1 MKFRYVDTV
10 ALGPGTIAAHSW
22 GMSTLRLGLGAAIFL
37 LGCTP
42 INPAQN
48 TFPQPEPTQ
57 VAGPPGGQID
67 PGYGYQQPPQQDPVA
82 YNADQQGYPQGYPD
96 GNAPGSEA
104 QPAEGY
110 APNGPSSVDQTM
122 PPSLEPSAD
131 PNDAGY
137 DMGQVN
143 DDEIDASLDGYGQ
156 WEESED
162 YGRVWVPDTT
172 AVGVDFTP
180 YETDGSWI
188 WSDAG
193 WNYQC
198 DLSWGWLPFHYGR
211 WGWFDN
217 HWGWQPGH
225 QWSPGAV
232 EWRGGGGYT
241 GWRPLTPIIRDH
253 RAGVNIRDHR
263 TVTASDSQWRFA
275 SNNEFGKGHIKGHL
289 FQNPSEGLRVTSL
302 VQHPN
307 LRGNY
312 APVSSAS
319 LMRNRLSSN
328 FARNNQ
334 AMRSNNVARPQA
346 QQGPR
351 NEGVRPQQQ
360 QGFRSQPNNTP
371 YRGTTSTTPTWRRPD
386 SSYRAPQ
393 QQSYRPTYRPPAQ
406 SYSNRGY
413 TQPSRSYNGPSHTY
427 APPSRSYSGSFSPS
441 RGSSAPSHSS
451 SNSGGSFHSSG
462 GGGSSHSSGGGG
474 GSSHSS
480 GGGGRHR

>member
-1 MKFRYVDTV
+1 MSS
-10 ALGPGTIAAHSW
+10 ALPTSVVGQKLPLREQIRRLIDHEVPLRSQVGLGLGTIAAHSW
-22 GMSTLRLGLGAAIFL
+22 GMSTLRIGLGAALLL

-67 PGYGYQQPPQQDPVA
+67 PGYGYQPPQQQQDPVT
-82 YNADQQGYPQGYPD
+82 YNADQPGYPQGYQQGYPD
-96 GNAPGSEA
+96 GSEA

-110 APNGPSSVDQTM
+110 APNGPDSVDQTT
-122 PPSLEPSAD
+122 PAPSLEPSAD
-131 PNDAGY
+131 PNDPGY

-143 DDEIDASLDGYGQ
+143 DDEIDATLDGYGQ

-217 HWGWQPGH
+217 HWGWQPGN
-225 QWSPGAV
+225 QWSAGAV

-253 RAGVNIRDHR
+253 RSGVNIRDHR
-263 TVTASDSQWRFA
+263 TVTASDSQWRFSA
-275 SNNEFGKGHIKGHL
+275 NNEFGHGHIKGHL
-289 FQNPSEGLRVTSL
+289 FQNPSEGLRVTNA
-302 VQHPN
+302 VQRPN
-307 LRGNY
+307 VRGNY
-312 APVSSAS
+312 AAVSSAS

-334 AMRSNNVARPQA
+334 AMRGNNVARPQ
-346 QQGPR
+346 P
-351 NEGVRPQQQ
+351 GVRPQP
-360 QGFRSQPNNTP
+360 QGFRSQGTTAP
-371 YRGTTSTTPTWRRPD
+371 YRGTTPTWRAPAQQG
-386 SSYRAPQ
+386 YRAPAQ
-393 QQSYRPTYRPPAQ
+393 QGYRPPAQ
-406 SYSNRGY
+406 QGYRAPAQQGYRPAYRPPAQQSWGNRGGY
-413 TQPSRSYNGPSHTY
+413 TQPSYNGASH
-427 APPSRSYSGSFSPS
+427 
-441 RGSSAPSHSS
+441 SAPA
-451 SNSGGSFHSSG
+451 
-462 GGGSSHSSGGGG
+462 
-474 GSSHSS
+474 
-480 GGGGRHR
+480 R

>member
-1 MKFRYVDTV
+1 
-10 ALGPGTIAAHSW
+10 
-22 GMSTLRLGLGAAIFL
+22 MSPLRIGLGAAIFL

-42 INPAQN
+42 IDPAQN
-48 TFPQPEPTQ
+48 TFPQQPEPTQ

-67 PGYGYQQPPQQDPVA
+67 PGYGYQQPAQQQPIA
-82 YNADQQGYPQGYPD
+82 YNGDQPGYPQGYQD
-96 GNAPGSEA
+96 GYAPASEA
-104 QPAEGY
+104 QPAEDY
-110 APNGPSSVDQTM
+110 APDGPSSVDPLT
-122 PPSLEPSAD
+122 PAPSLEPSAD
-131 PNDAGY
+131 PNDPGY

-143 DDEIDASLDGYGQ
+143 DDEISSTLDGYGQ

-217 HWGWQPGH
+217 HWGWQPGY
-225 QWSPGAV
+225 QWSAGAV

-253 RAGVNIRDHR
+253 RTGGNIRDHR

-275 SNNEFGKGHIKGHL
+275 SNHEFGHGHIKGHL
-289 FQNPSEGLRVTSL
+289 FQNPSEGLRVTNL
-302 VQHPN
+302 VQHPS

-334 AMRSNNVARPQA
+334 AMRSNPNNVARPQ
-346 QQGPR
+346 QGFR
-351 NEGVRPQQQ
+351 NDAVRPQQQ
-360 QGFRSQPNNTP
+360 GFRQQPNAP
-371 YRGTTSTTPTWRRPD
+371 YRGTTPTWRRPE

-393 QQSYRPTYRPPAQ
+393 QSAPQQSYRPTYRPPAQ
-406 SYSNRGY
+406 SYSNRGGY

-427 APPSRSYSGSFSPS
+427 APPSRSYGGSFSPS

-451 SNSGGSFHSSG
+451 NAGGSFHPSG

-474 GSSHSS
+474 GGGGGHS

>member
-1 MKFRYVDTV
+1 
-10 ALGPGTIAAHSW
+10 
-22 GMSTLRLGLGAAIFL
+22 
-37 LGCTP
+37 
-42 INPAQN
+42 
-48 TFPQPEPTQ
+48 
-57 VAGPPGGQID
+57 
-67 PGYGYQQPPQQDPVA
+67 
-82 YNADQQGYPQGYPD
+82 
-96 GNAPGSEA
+96 
-104 QPAEGY
+104 
-110 APNGPSSVDQTM
+110 
-122 PPSLEPSAD
+122 
-131 PNDAGY
+131 
-137 DMGQVN
+137 MGQVN
-143 DDEIDASLDGYGQ
+143 DDEIDATLDGYGQ

-225 QWSPGAV
+225 QWSAGAV

-241 GWRPLTPIIRDH
+241 GWRPLTPIIGDH

-263 TVTASDSQWRFA
+263 TVTASDSQWRFTA
-275 SNNEFGKGHIKGHL
+275 NNEFGKGHIKGHL

-302 VQHPN
+302 VQHPS

-312 APVSSAS
+312 SPVSSAS

-346 QQGPR
+346 QQG
-351 NEGVRPQQQ
+351 VRTQPQ
-360 QGFRSQPNNTP
+360 GSRSQSNNAP
-371 YRGTTSTTPTWRRPD
+371 YRGNTPTWRRPE
-386 SSYRAPQ
+386 SQ
-393 QQSYRPTYRPPAQ
+393 QPSYRPTYHPPVQ
-406 SYSNRGY
+406 SYGNRGGY
-413 TQPSRSYNGPSHTY
+413 QQPSRSYTAPSH
-427 APPSRSYSGSFSPS
+427 SYSPPARAYGGSFSPHT
-441 RGSSAPSHSS
+441 SAPSHSS
-451 SNSGGSFHSSG
+451 SNSGGSFHPSG
-462 GGGSSHSSGGGG
+462 GGGSSHSSGGG
-474 GSSHSS
+474 SSHSS
-480 GGGGRHR
+480 GGGGGRHR